1 MARRRKKRIV
11 SNGVKRILAYLIT
24 KNIPYKQEFRIKE
37 CRDKLPLPF
46 DFAIFKDK
54 NLVLLIEYNGIQHFK
69 SVRRFGGKKALNK
82 QQSHDSIK
90 TNFCIAHNI
99 PLLIINYDQ
108 DNIEELCEEKFVDI
122 LLIDATK
129 GE

>member
-69 SVRRFGGKKALNK
+69 SVRWN
-82 QQSHDSIK
+82 
-90 TNFCIAHNI
+90 
-99 PLLIINYDQ
+99 
-108 DNIEELCEEKFVDI
+108 
-122 LLIDATK
+122 
-129 GE
+129 